1 LPQALQELGGWPER
15 ATAEAFAGYADVISQ
30 RLGDR
35 VRHWITHNEPTC
47 TAFIGHQT
55 GVFAPGMRDWRSALH
70 ASHHLLLSH
79 GLAVQAIR
87 ANHPGAEVGIVIDPI
102 PAQPVTYELEDF
114 HAYRWADGYHNRWF
128 LDPLY
133 GREYP
138 ADILSDHIRLGHLPA
153 EGMTCIRDGDFQIIA
168 TPTDFIGLNYYR
180 RALVDRNSGNDLGD
194 PHPMIPDDK
203 HTEMGWEIYPDGL
216 YDLIMQIHL
225 EYRPKNIYVTE
236 NGASYSDAPGE
247 DGRVHDDRRIK
258 YLRSHIAATQRAIQ
272 HHAPVKGYFVWSFLD
287 NFEWAQGFSQRFG
300 IVWVDYHTQERI
312 LKDSAYWY
320 HGVIA
325 SNAVEV

>member
-1 LPQALQELGGWPER
+1 
-15 ATAEAFAGYADVISQ
+15 
-30 RLGDR
+30 
-35 VRHWITHNEPTC
+35 
-47 TAFIGHQT
+47 
-55 GVFAPGMRDWRSALH
+55 
-70 ASHHLLLSH
+70 
-79 GLAVQAIR
+79 
-87 ANHPGAEVGIVIDPI
+87 
-102 PAQPVTYELEDF
+102 
-114 HAYRWADGYHNRWF
+114 
-128 LDPLY
+128 
-133 GREYP
+133 
-138 ADILSDHIRLGHLPA
+138 
-153 EGMTCIRDGDFQIIA
+153 
-168 TPTDFIGLNYYR
+168 
-180 RALVDRNSGNDLGD
+180 
-194 PHPMIPDDK
+194 
-203 HTEMGWEIYPDGL
+203 MGWEIYPDGL